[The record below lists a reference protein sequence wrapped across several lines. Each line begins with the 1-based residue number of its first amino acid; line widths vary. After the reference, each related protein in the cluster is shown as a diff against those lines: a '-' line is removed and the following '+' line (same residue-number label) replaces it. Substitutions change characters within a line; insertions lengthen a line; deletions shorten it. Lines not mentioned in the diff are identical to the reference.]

1 MSVKNA
7 IRDFFF
13 PPVCPGCREVF
24 HIKYGENNA
33 LCQACERKWEL
44 LKSGICPS
52 CGERFSDCR
61 CAPKALE
68 KAGAVALIKLV
79 PYTPKSSVSNNVVL
93 YMKRKRDSRVFTFA
107 ANELLYELERY
118 IKKMGICREDIIITY
133 CPRKRKTVNEL
144 GFDQA
149 KILASELSK
158 KSGIKC
164 ETLIVRK
171 FSLARAQKK
180 LDAKK
185 REKSVKNAFALKKG
199 VDLKSKTV
207 ILLDDLVTTGSTMGK
222 CASLIKKGGA
232 ALIIGLCVAYTEKQG

>member
-24 HIKYGENNA
+24 HIKYGENNE
-33 LCQACERKWEL
+33 LCQVCERKWEL
-44 LKSGICPS
+44 LKSNICPN

-68 KAGAVALIKLV
+68 KAGAATLIKLV
-79 PYTPKSSVSNNVVL
+79 PYTPKKAVSNNVVL
-93 YMKRKRDSRVFTFA
+93 YMKRKRDSRVFGFVA
-107 ANELLYELERY
+107 EELLFELERY
-118 IKKMGICREDIIITY
+118 IEKTGLRRENIIITY
-133 CPRKRKTVNEL
+133 CPRKRKTVNEV

-164 ETLIVRK
+164 YALIARK
-171 FSLARAQKK
+171 LSFARAQKK

-207 ILLDDLVTTGSTMGK
+207 VLLDDLVTTGATMGK
-222 CASLIKKGGA
+222 CASLLKKGGA
-232 ALIIGLCVAYTEKQG
+232 ALVVGLCVAYTEKQG